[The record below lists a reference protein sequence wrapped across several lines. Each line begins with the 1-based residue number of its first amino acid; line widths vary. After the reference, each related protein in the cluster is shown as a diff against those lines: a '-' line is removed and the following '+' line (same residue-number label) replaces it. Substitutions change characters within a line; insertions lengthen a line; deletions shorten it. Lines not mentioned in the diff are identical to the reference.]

1 MALNTKL
8 SLSLNAALTASV
20 DKGTNTGNRALEIVR
35 SLLDGTGAGQ
45 ADRIY
50 VDDFSVA
57 ASSNTDLDLA
67 GSLADGMGGTASFAR
82 VKLLVVV
89 ADILNANNVVV
100 GAAASNPWIGLLGAT
115 HTLTLRPGAAVMAA
129 AGQTDAVG
137 YATVAG
143 TGDLLRIANSGA
155 GSAVTGSI
163 AVVGCSA

>member
-8 SLSLNAALTASV
+8 SLALNAALTAAV
-20 DKGTNTGNRALEIVR
+20 DKGSNTGNRALEVVR
-35 SLLDGTGAGQ
+35 SFLDGTGAGQ

-57 ASSNTDLDLA
+57 ASGNTDLDLA

-89 ADILNANNVVV
+89 ADILNVNNVVV

-115 HTLTLRPGAAVMAA
+115 HTVTLRPGAFVA
-129 AGQTDAVG
+129 AGCGAADATA

-143 TGDLLRIANSGA
+143 TGDLLRLANSSS